1 MTDQMIVQHCSP
13 TLEGMKTGSMF
24 PCSYTS
30 RGKPIEQL
38 AVAGQ
43 IREKKKSIDNQKTYC
58 QNDRGQLELTKYI
71 RRELVDTNHKKTV
84 KAVTEKGCNMMPLT
98 LAVVGEENIIKR
110 IGGRKEVKTH
120 LENLGFVA
128 GGAVTV
134 ISKIGGNV
142 IVNVK
147 STRIAISQEMA
158 QKIMI

>member
-1 MTDQMIVQHCSP
+1 
-13 TLEGMKTGSMF
+13 
-24 PCSYTS
+24 
-30 RGKPIEQL
+30 
-38 AVAGQ
+38 
-43 IREKKKSIDNQKTYC
+43 
-58 QNDRGQLELTKYI
+58 
-71 RRELVDTNHKKTV
+71 
-84 KAVTEKGCNMMPLT
+84 MMPLT

-120 LENLGFVA
+120 LENLGLVA